1 MDRDKALR
9 RTSALTGV
17 LVAAGLAG
25 TLGVGL
31 AARAAD
37 STETTTPATDSST
50 APGSATE
57 SATDSGSGS
66 TGTDAPSLS
75 GGSDGSGQATSGG
88 S

>member
-37 STETTTPATDSST
+37 STENATPTTDSST
-50 APGSATE
+50 APE
-57 SATDSGSGS
+57 SATDSGSAS

>member
-37 STETTTPATDSST
+37 STGNTAPATDSST
-50 APGSATE
+50 APE
-57 SATDSGSGS
+57 SATDSGSSS

>member
-57 SATDSGSGS
+57 SGSGS

>member
-37 STETTTPATDSST
+37 STENTTPATGSST
-50 APGSATE
+50 APE
-57 SATDSGSGS
+57 SATGSGS
-66 TGTDAPSLS
+66 SPTGTDAPSLS